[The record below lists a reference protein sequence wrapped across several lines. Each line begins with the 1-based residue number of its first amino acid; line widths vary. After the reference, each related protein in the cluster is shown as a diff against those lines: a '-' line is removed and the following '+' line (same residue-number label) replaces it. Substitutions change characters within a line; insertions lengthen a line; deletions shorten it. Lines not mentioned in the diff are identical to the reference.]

1 MSIIKQI
8 SSSIKTKKMSLEDKI
23 AYLESLYKKGIKIS
37 EIPSNFVS
45 EDGIIVNNV
54 VTNIKKYYEKQL
66 MTIEQ
71 TIKCEN
77 LGINFQE
84 IEVTADFKIDFL
96 MKAIEEGYNLVYII
110 QNHNKYINN
119 CIYKFIEDLRD
130 RYEQE
135 DLNEAQ
141 TDKCINTLNIIIPK
155 DKRRELALN
164 IIRECALKNI
174 TSYN

>member
-23 AYLESLYKKGIKIS
+23 TYLEKLYKKGTKIS
-37 EIPSNFVS
+37 ELPSNYVS

-54 VTNIKKYYEKQL
+54 IINIKKYYFKKL

-71 TIKCEN
+71 VIKCEN
-77 LGINFQE
+77 IGINFQDK
-84 IEVTADFKIDFL
+84 EVTADFKIDFL

-110 QNHNKYINN
+110 QNHDKYINN
-119 CIYKFIEDLRD
+119 SIYKFIEDLRNN
-130 RYEQE
+130 YEQE
-135 DLNEAQ
+135 DLNDSQ
-141 TDKCINTLNIIIPK
+141 TDKCINTLSIIIPK
-155 DKRRELALN
+155 DQRKELALN

>member
-1 MSIIKQI
+1 MLCGVTCLGMI
-8 SSSIKTKKMSLEDKI
+8 I
-23 AYLESLYKKGIKIS
+23 AYYGIDNISLTTIRNFAQTDRGGNTINSLCIAAEKLHMNAKG
-37 EIPSNFVS
+37 
-45 EDGIIVNNV
+45 
-54 VTNIKKYYEKQL
+54 
-66 MTIEQ
+66 
-71 TIKCEN
+71 IKCEN

-96 MKAIEEGYNLVYII
+96 MKAMEEGYNLVYII

-155 DKRRELALN
+155 DKRRELVLN